1 MVAPHHKSIR
11 TEYLCAQRHQ
21 PSRFKLWSLSN
32 DLFSFSLTRDE
43 DIEDIFHHLTCM
55 DEQMDRKIKGSFA
68 SSTHGIH
75 CSLLIHY
82 LLSLSSEVN
91 VPCLS
96 NKNSL
101 ERQLPQVKLC
111 SFPDS
116 SLPSIS
122 IEILPIYFRKLKQ
135 LLLCP
140 P

>member
-1 MVAPHHKSIR
+1 
-11 TEYLCAQRHQ
+11 
-21 PSRFKLWSLSN
+21 
-32 DLFSFSLTRDE
+32 
-43 DIEDIFHHLTCM
+43 
-55 DEQMDRKIKGSFA
+55 MDRKIKASFA
-68 SSTHGIH
+68 SSTHGIY

-82 LLSLSSEVN
+82 LLSLSSGVN

-111 SFPDS
+111 RFPDS
-116 SLPSIS
+116 SLLSIS

-140 P
+140 PRVGINQRSIFIIIILSTGKGKAGRTITNMSQAQK